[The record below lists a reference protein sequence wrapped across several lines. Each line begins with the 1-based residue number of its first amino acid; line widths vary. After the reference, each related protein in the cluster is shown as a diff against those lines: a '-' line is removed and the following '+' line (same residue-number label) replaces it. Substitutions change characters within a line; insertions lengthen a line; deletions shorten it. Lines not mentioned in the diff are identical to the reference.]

1 MTRAKREKYRRCG
14 KRKGGDEQVS
24 GPEMKRLKLRA
35 AVLERVTGNAG
46 LHERATG
53 EVHPALVE
61 IEQDDGGYYLFYLDG
76 GGQYLAHTWYETLE
90 DAKKHAHVDLAVQE
104 TEWASVSR

>member
-1 MTRAKREKYRRCG
+1 
-14 KRKGGDEQVS
+14 
-24 GPEMKRLKLRA
+24 MKRLKLRA

>member
-1 MTRAKREKYRRCG
+1 MAPNPP
-14 KRKGGDEQVS
+14 S
-24 GPEMKRLKLRA
+24 GR
-35 AVLERVTGNAG
+35 
-46 LHERATG
+46 HQ
-53 EVHPALVE
+53 
-61 IEQDDGGYYLFYLDG
+61 QDDGGYYLFYLDG